1 MEWEKGGRV
10 GKRRKRGGKNGG
22 KEKKGGK
29 RKKKREFVFQL
40 LVLAHKG
47 TIKYFFPTK
56 GKGIRE

>member
-1 MEWEKGGRV
+1 MGKGRKGREKEEEGRE
-10 GKRRKRGGKNGG
+10 KRREG
-22 KEKKGGK
+22 KKGGK